1 MVYGQDDPEILVAR
15 DAPPL
20 RVVRARRFGR
30 WLAGAGCAGAFVA
43 ALALPAARVGWGP
56 DLVANLGAFAA
67 AGTVALLTIGVL
79 RRRRV
84 VIAVALG
91 ALAVHAPYAV
101 RPRAGATER
110 PTDLRLLI
118 HNTHSVNPETERVAD
133 AVIAH
138 GADVV
143 VLVDVSPDFVRAMPG
158 LTALSDAYPHML
170 RRGPVPGLTGW
181 RIVLSRWPLEDRG
194 TETELRCVVARP
206 DRPFALLA
214 LHPASPRDGLRWR
227 LGNGLVDSARDAAR
241 ALEAEGLPVVVAG
254 DLNSSP
260 TGWRDRL
267 LCAGDGLRRCKPRAA
282 LAGTFPAALPGPLRL
297 ALDDAWVSSAWRVC
311 SWKTGRSAGSD
322 HTSVLVEL
330 SLAPETAPTD

>member
-1 MVYGQDDPEILVAR
+1 MRVAPR
-15 DAPPL
+15 R
-20 RVVRARRFGR
+20 RVARARRFGR
-30 WLAGAGCAGAFVA
+30 WLEGAGCAGAIAA
-43 ALALPAARVGWGP
+43 ALALPAAGVGWWP

-67 AGTVALLTIGVL
+67 AGTLVLLVVGVL
-79 RRRRV
+79 RRRWV
-84 VIAVALG
+84 VVALALG
-91 ALAVHAPYAV
+91 ALAVHTLYSV
-101 RPRAGATER
+101 RPRAGETER
-110 PTDLRLLI
+110 PADLRLLI
-118 HNTHSVNPETERVAD
+118 HNTHSVNPETQRLTVA
-133 AVIAH
+133 VLGH

-158 LTALSDAYPHML
+158 LADLFDAYPHML

-214 LHPASPRDGLRWR
+214 LHPASPRGGLRWR
-227 LGNGLVDSARDAAR
+227 LGNGLVESARDAAR

-267 LCAGDGLRRCKPRAA
+267 LCAGDGLRRCKPRLA

-311 SWKTGRSAGSD
+311 SWKSGPAAGSD
-322 HTSVLVEL
+322 HASVLVEL
-330 SLAPETAPTD
+330 SLDPAAAPTD